1 MVHITALGAFSRA
14 SRLPWGDTPAMVWS
28 PFHVQHEGLSAAS
41 TRGRPRGGHCRPRR
55 LPIKARTAPHI
66 VGAPGLDRHNRPR
79 PYRNR
84 FWIFNVE
91 RPTMLRS
98 FEADNLHFV
107 LCSEPMAVPGS
118 HSSLLSSSTAL
129 EFRIL

>member
-66 VGAPGLDRHNRPR
+66 VGAPGLDGHNRRRQGENDSNMKSSRGQRTQTYVSLRLAVFDPAR
-79 PYRNR
+79 PGCA
-84 FWIFNVE
+84 
-91 RPTMLRS
+91 P
-98 FEADNLHFV
+98 
-107 LCSEPMAVPGS
+107 
-118 HSSLLSSSTAL
+118 
-129 EFRIL
+129 